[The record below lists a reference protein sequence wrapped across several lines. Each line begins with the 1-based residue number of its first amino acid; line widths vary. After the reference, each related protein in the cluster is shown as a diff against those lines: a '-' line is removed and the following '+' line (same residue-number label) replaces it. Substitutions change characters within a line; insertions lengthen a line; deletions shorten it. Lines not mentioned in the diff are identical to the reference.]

1 MRQTLRAV
9 LRWIMRWRRDS
20 LPNFHMG
27 MGMGWCGGGV
37 VMMLWRKEGSPQ
49 NGSCIV
55 VCYIVKHCLPVDGC
69 GWVWWFGWL
78 VGYIG
83 GGLGLWL
90 MENTASFFIGGQNL
104 VGAYKVWRQQA
115 AGSSTRV
122 FRGDGRVLCAYLSI
136 QRELLY
142 LQVLNVCDLW
152 VDNYSVLTC
161 EADEKGWMCV

>member
-1 MRQTLRAV
+1 
-9 LRWIMRWRRDS
+9 
-20 LPNFHMG
+20 
-27 MGMGWCGGGV
+27 
-37 VMMLWRKEGSPQ
+37 
-49 NGSCIV
+49 
-55 VCYIVKHCLPVDGC
+55 
-69 GWVWWFGWL
+69 
-78 VGYIG
+78 
-83 GGLGLWL
+83 

-122 FRGDGRVLCAYLSI
+122 FCGDGRVLCAYLSI

-161 EADEKGWMCV
+161 EADEKG